1 MVTIPFAALVVLM
14 PEDISFSS
22 GIATYTKKKDSWI
35 IYIHYA

>member
-22 GIATYTKKKDSWI
+22 GIATYTKKKTRG
-35 IYIHYA
+35 